1 MGARTRPPPSGGPR
15 CLRVPDPTFD
25 TGARFA
31 PGQSR
36 SARNRCPGAP
46 FDLSDPVGFR
56 MPLAGH
62 VRLKGDQQLGHD
74 PGAIIVGETKRFS
87 EEAID
92 GIIHRSVLVGSLPE
106 HEAQRPK
113 AVIHARASSM
123 STCGRT
129 IRTPSA
135 DRKCL
140 TLWVTRSGA
149 PAPIAAARIG
159 TSFWSARVRALS
171 RS

>member
-1 MGARTRPPPSGGPR
+1 MDCPRPP
-15 CLRVPDPTFD
+15 L
-25 TGARFA
+25 
-31 PGQSR
+31 
-36 SARNRCPGAP
+36 
-46 FDLSDPVGFR
+46 DLSDPVNFR
-56 MPLAGH
+56 MLLAGH
-62 VRLKGDQQLGHD
+62 VRLKGGQELGHD
-74 PGAIIVGETKRFS
+74 PSAIIVGETKRFS

-92 GIIHRSVLVGSLPE
+92 RISHGTVRVGSLPE

-113 AVIHARASSM
+113 AAIHARASSI
-123 STCGRT
+123 STRGRT
-129 IRTPSA
+129 IRTPSP

-140 TLWVTRSGA
+140 TLWVTRSGV